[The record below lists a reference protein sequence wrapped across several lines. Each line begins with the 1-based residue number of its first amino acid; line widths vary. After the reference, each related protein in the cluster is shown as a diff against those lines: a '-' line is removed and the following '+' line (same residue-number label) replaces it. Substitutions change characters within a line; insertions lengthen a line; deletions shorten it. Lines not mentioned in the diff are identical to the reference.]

1 MTTLAA
7 HGLRRSFLS
16 GDVRTDVVA
25 SLSVAVAPGELTLV
39 SGPSGCG
46 KSTLLA
52 LLSGLDRPDEG
63 EVHALGIRLSAL
75 DTHEREQFRLRHTG
89 FVFQGFNLFPAL
101 SAWEQVALPLHYLGL
116 PPAEIRKRADDAL
129 AEVGMA
135 GRAHVKPAALSG
147 GEKQRVAIA
156 RATAKR
162 PELLFADEPTSAL
175 DAHNGQVVIQL
186 LRESAHLH
194 GTTIL
199 CVSHDPR
206 LEQRA
211 DRVLSMEDGRILRDW
226 RPEGAEAVP

>member
-1 MTTLAA
+1 MTSLVGT
-7 HGLRRSFLS
+7 RLS
-16 GDVRTDVVA
+16 RHFGTGASRTDVITDLSI
-25 SLSVAVAPGELTLV
+25 SLDPGELTLV

-52 LLSGLDRPDEG
+52 LLSGLDRPNEG
-63 EVHALGIRLSAL
+63 EVHALGVSLSGL
-75 DTHEREQFRLRHTG
+75 DVHERERFRLHHTG

-101 SAWEQVALPLHYLGL
+101 TAREQVELPLHYLRL
-116 PPAEIRKRADDAL
+116 PAADIRRRAEEAL
-129 AEVGMA
+129 VEVGMA
-135 GRAHVKPAALSG
+135 SRMNVKPGALSG

-175 DAHNGQVVIQL
+175 DAANGQVVIQL
-186 LRESAHLH
+186 LRDAARLH

-206 LEQRA
+206 LEKSA
-211 DRVLSMEDGRILRDW
+211 DRVLKMEDGRIIRDW
-226 RPEGAEAVP
+226 RPVPEVVA